1 MGSPGTPHQPAPQPA
16 GMEARQWCGDL
27 RPADGGR
34 TVTLCGWVDR
44 RRDHGGVIFIDL
56 RDRSGTVQI
65 TVDPELAGSDPAARE
80 AFAAA
85 FETASHLR
93 NETVLQ
99 VSGRLRERPAES
111 INERLATGQVEVVAS
126 AITVL
131 NAVKGNLPFPVSVHD
146 EENTREELR
155 LRHRYLDLRRER
167 MNGNLRLRH
176 QVVKT
181 IRAFLAGAGPAEAG
195 EGFIEVETPVLTR
208 STPEGARDY
217 LVPSRVCGGEWF
229 ALPQSPQLFKQL
241 LMVGGLER
249 YYQIARCFRDE
260 DLRADRQPEFTQLDM
275 EMSFLDQEQIL
286 ALNERLIAAIWKQVK
301 GVELPRPFPR
311 LSWHEA
317 MERYG
322 TDRPDTRY
330 GLELVTVSD
339 LVAGMGFKV
348 FSGAVAAGG
357 AVKVLPVPGGN
368 AAISNVRIK
377 PGGDV
382 FSEAQK
388 AGAGGLAFIRVRE
401 NGEIDTIGA
410 IKDNLSP
417 EVKAELLARTGAQP
431 GTLLLFG
438 AGDTATVNKALDRVR
453 QFLARE
459 LALVPKDPRAGT
471 SQGAASGAEGAEAG
485 AAEAAAS
492 EGWHFLWVVD
502 FPMFDYNAEE
512 QRYEALHHPF
522 CAPNAEDLGDDPAQ
536 WAAKLPGARAQAY
549 DLVLNG
555 LELGGGS
562 LRIHDSALQRQV
574 LQTIGLPLE
583 EAERQ
588 FGFLLEA
595 LDMGAPPHGGIAF
608 GLDRMTMLLAGE
620 ESIRDTIAFPKTQQ
634 ARCLM
639 TQAPAGVAGK
649 QLEELH
655 VASTWTEE
663 A

>member
-1 MGSPGTPHQPAPQPA
+1 MRSHG
-16 GMEARQWCGDL
+16 CGDL
-27 RPADGGR
+27 RADHAGQ
-34 TVTLCGWVDR
+34 TVQLCGWVDR
-44 RRDHGGVIFIDL
+44 SRDHGGVIFIDL
-56 RDRSGTVQI
+56 RDRSGSVQI
-65 TVDPELAGSDPAARE
+65 TVDPELASADASLQAAC
-80 AFAAA
+80 AAA
-85 FETASHLR
+85 FATASHLR
-93 NETVLQ
+93 NETVIQ
-99 VSGRLRERPAES
+99 VQGTLRARPAAS
-111 INERLATGQVEVVAS
+111 INERLATGAIEVLAS
-126 AITVL
+126 SITVL
-131 NAVKGNLPFPVSVHD
+131 NAVKGTLPFPVSVHD

-155 LRHRYLDLRRER
+155 LRHRYLDLRRAR
-167 MNGNLRLRH
+167 MNHNLRLRH
-176 QVVKT
+176 RTVQA
-181 IRAFLAGAGPAEAG
+181 IRAFVEA

-275 EMSFLDQEQIL
+275 ELSFVDQEQIL
-286 ALNERLIAAIWKQVK
+286 DLNERLIAAIWKAVK
-301 GVELPRPFPR
+301 GIELPLPFPR
-311 LSWHEA
+311 LTWHEA

-330 GLELVTVSD
+330 GMELVTVSD
-339 LVAGMGFKV
+339 LVADMGFKV

-357 AVKVLPVPGGN
+357 SVKVLPVPGGN
-368 AAISNVRIK
+368 EAISNVRIK

-401 NGEIDTIGA
+401 NGEIDSIGA
-410 IKDNLSP
+410 IKDNLS
-417 EVKAELLARTGAQP
+417 EAKKAELLERTGAKP

-453 QFLARE
+453 QYLARE
-459 LALVPKDPRAGT
+459 LGLVPKDRDNDR
-471 SQGAASGAEGAEAG
+471 
-485 AAEAAAS
+485 
-492 EGWHFLWVVD
+492 WNFLWVVD
-502 FPMFDYNAEE
+502 FPMFEFNAGEN
-512 QRYEALHHPF
+512 RLEALHHPF
-522 CAPNAEDLGDDPAQ
+522 CAPNSADLGDDPAQ
-536 WAAKLPGARAQAY
+536 WATTLPTARAQAY

-574 LQTIGLPLE
+574 LQAIGLPLE

-588 FGFLLEA
+588 FGFLMEA

-608 GLDRMTMLLAGE
+608 GLDRLVMLLAGE

-639 TQAPAGVAGK
+639 TRAPADVATGSPATANGPGTGAVPGLSRIEAVGWEDPQAK
-649 QLEELH
+649 APPLH
-655 VASTWTEE
+655 SKSPIKTLLSPAKSGL
-663 A
+663 

>member
-1 MGSPGTPHQPAPQPA
+1 MRSHG
-16 GMEARQWCGDL
+16 CGDL
-27 RPADGGR
+27 RSADAGQS
-34 TVTLCGWVDR
+34 VQLCGWVDR

-65 TVDPELAGSDPAARE
+65 TVDPDRGDG

-85 FETASHLR
+85 EQLR
-93 NETVLQ
+93 SEFVLQ
-99 VSGRLRERPAES
+99 IQGTVRQRPADS
-111 INERLATGQVEVVAS
+111 LNERLATGAVEVLAET
-126 AITVL
+126 ITVL
-131 NAVKGNLPFPVSVHD
+131 NTVKRTLPFAVSVHD
-146 EENTREELR
+146 DESVREELR

-176 QVVKT
+176 KT
-181 IRAFLAGAGPAEAG
+181 IQTARQYLEA

-217 LVPSRVCGGEWF
+217 LVPSRVNGGEWF

-249 YYQIARCFRDE
+249 YYQVARCFRDE
-260 DLRADRQPEFTQLDM
+260 DLRADRQPEFTQLDI
-275 EMSFLDQEQIL
+275 ELSFTTQEQIL
-286 ALNERLIAAIWKQVK
+286 ALNEGLIAAIWKAVK
-301 GVELPRPFPR
+301 GIELPRPFPR
-311 LSWHEA
+311 LTWTEA

-330 GLELVTVSD
+330 GLELTNVSD
-339 LVAGMGFKV
+339 IVATSGFKV

-357 AVKVLPVPGGN
+357 AVKCLAIPGGN
-368 AAISNVRIK
+368 EALSNVRIK

-382 FSEAQK
+382 FAEATA

-401 NGEIDTIGA
+401 GGEIDSIGA
-410 IKDNLSP
+410 IKDNLS
-417 EVKAELLARTGAQP
+417 EAGKAELLRRTGAVP

-438 AGDTATVNKALDRVR
+438 AGETATVNKALDRVR
-453 QFLARE
+453 QFLAKE
-459 LALVPKDPRAGT
+459 LGLV
-471 SQGAASGAEGAEAG
+471 AEGRANDT
-485 AAEAAAS
+485 
-492 EGWHFLWVVD
+492 WNFLWVVD
-502 FPMFDYNAEE
+502 FPMFEFNAGEH
-512 QRYEALHHPF
+512 RLEALHHPF
-522 CAPNAEDLGDDPAQ
+522 CAPNSGDLGNDPAA
-536 WAAKLPGARAQAY
+536 WAERLPGARAQAY

-588 FGFLLEA
+588 FGFLIEA
-595 LDMGAPPHGGIAF
+595 LDMGAPPHGGLAF
-608 GLDRMTMLLAGE
+608 GLDRIVMLLAGE

-634 ARCLM
+634 ARCLL
-639 TQAPAGVAGK
+639 TGAPAGVAPQ
-649 QLEELH
+649 QLAELH
-655 VASTWTEE
+655 VASTWVDPQ
-663 A
+663 